1 MYTLTVLQ
9 QIIQLVH
16 IGRSKRNNKTKAV
29 RRKGVSSLISL
40 DLTGRAPIYEQICQR
55 ISELIATGVLKENDK
70 LPGART
76 MAKDLGLNPNTV
88 AKAYS
93 RLDLNGIIYSVA
105 GKGCFV
111 AKQQGSIQKK
121 LLDEFDE
128 KAQAAL
134 NAGVSAEQL
143 CERIEKIENIAQQKE
158 NKENK
163 EEKKDIIEKVEKG
176 EGNIDSDQ

>member
-93 RLDLNGIIYSVA
+93 RLELNGIIYSVA

-143 CERIEKIENIAQQKE
+143 CERIKRIKNIAQQKE
-158 NKENK
+158 
-163 EEKKDIIEKVEKG
+163 KKDSVEKG

>member
-1 MYTLTVLQ
+1 M
-9 QIIQLVH
+9 
-16 IGRSKRNNKTKAV
+16 
-29 RRKGVSSLISL
+29 SSLISL

-70 LPGART
+70 LPSART

-93 RLDLNGIIYSVA
+93 RLELNGIIYSVA

-111 AKQQGSIQKK
+111 TKQQGSIQKK

-143 CERIEKIENIAQQKE
+143 CERIERIKNIAQQKE
-158 NKENK
+158 
-163 EEKKDIIEKVEKG
+163 KKDSVEKG

>member
-1 MYTLTVLQ
+1 M
-9 QIIQLVH
+9 
-16 IGRSKRNNKTKAV
+16 
-29 RRKGVSSLISL
+29 ISL

-93 RLDLNGIIYSVA
+93 RLELNGIIYSVA

-143 CERIEKIENIAQQKE
+143 CERIKNIAQQKE
-158 NKENK
+158 
-163 EEKKDIIEKVEKG
+163 KKDSVEKG

>member
-1 MYTLTVLQ
+1 M
-9 QIIQLVH
+9 
-16 IGRSKRNNKTKAV
+16 
-29 RRKGVSSLISL
+29 SSLISL

-93 RLDLNGIIYSVA
+93 RLELNGIIYSVA

-143 CERIEKIENIAQQKE
+143 CERIKNTAQQKE

>member
-1 MYTLTVLQ
+1 
-9 QIIQLVH
+9 
-16 IGRSKRNNKTKAV
+16 
-29 RRKGVSSLISL
+29 L

-93 RLDLNGIIYSVA
+93 RLELNGIIYSVA

-143 CERIEKIENIAQQKE
+143 CERIERIKNIAQQKE
-158 NKENK
+158 
-163 EEKKDIIEKVEKG
+163 KKDSVEKG

>member
-1 MYTLTVLQ
+1 M
-9 QIIQLVH
+9 
-16 IGRSKRNNKTKAV
+16 
-29 RRKGVSSLISL
+29 ISL

-70 LPGART
+70 LPSART

-93 RLDLNGIIYSVA
+93 RLELNGIIYSVA

-111 AKQQGSIQKK
+111 TKQQGSIQKK

-143 CERIEKIENIAQQKE
+143 CERIERIKNIAQQKE
-158 NKENK
+158 
-163 EEKKDIIEKVEKG
+163 KKDSVEKG